1 MPGGFH
7 PPPSVIKS
15 WPKPNYVDPEAK
27 GHDLVAISIT
37 LGLLATIAVGARL
50 WVRLKIQRNPGLD
63 DLFLFLSIIPMLGNT
78 ALFVLIGAKHRWHR
92 HIWDVTPDS
101 LVGRQYVSCLINTD
115 RLCMRILLTDI
126 NIKALMGSPNAVIP
140 GPFLLCTPICLSLN
154 EYSYPNFSPSFVF
167 ATCFAKVSTLLLYKR
182 VVQSTSR
189 RLYMVIVNIALGILA
204 IYGIAFVI
212 LMALQCQPTEAY
224 WMQFSY
230 PVPYTKDFKCMFEG
244 TTPMANAIMS
254 VITDFIAAMLPMLL
268 FTQLRLPRMDK
279 IALSI
284 LFGVGFLYVQI
295 DWDQLDSLPNTPPP
309 HHSQGGSHDLW
320 VWLTVETD
328 LLIFCSAIPPL
339 KCLFN
344 NIIRPL
350 RGSKNS
356 ASLRLAKLAR
366 ITTSTYSY
374 SQSGSKGT
382 YSDEPAFGHE
392 SGGPQGSKSKL
403 VTSPVYAEPEAPAI
417 VVTKTHSTWVGKG
430 DDQV

>member
-7 PPPSVIKS
+7 PPLSVIKS

-63 DLFLFLSIIPMLGNT
+63 DLFLFLSLIPMLGNT

-101 LVGRQYVSCLINTD
+101 LVGRQYRSTLKHSWVVQVL
-115 RLCMRILLTDI
+115 
-126 NIKALMGSPNAVIP
+126 
-140 GPFLLCTPICLSLN
+140 
-154 EYSYPNFSPSFVF
+154 FVF

-204 IYGIAFVI
+204 IYGVAFVI

-230 PVPYTKDFKCMFEG
+230 PIPYTKDFKCMFEG
-244 TTPMANAIMS
+244 TTPMANAVMS

-268 FTQLRLPRMDK
+268 FTQLRLPRNDK

-295 DWDQLDSLPNTPPP
+295 GFLIPPP
-309 HHSQGGSHDLW
+309 KI
-320 VWLTVETD
+320 LTIIVTD
-328 LLIFCSAIPPL
+328 
-339 KCLFN
+339 
-344 NIIRPL
+344 
-350 RGSKNS
+350 
-356 ASLRLAKLAR
+356 
-366 ITTSTYSY
+366 
-374 SQSGSKGT
+374 
-382 YSDEPAFGHE
+382 
-392 SGGPQGSKSKL
+392 KSF
-403 VTSPVYAEPEAPAI
+403 V
-417 VVTKTHSTWVGKG
+417 
-430 DDQV
+430 